1 MAKRVNKKQEEDKNL
16 STLEK
21 EFANVDKRIGN
32 QFWKLRSKHGRD
44 KIFATPQIMLEACYE
59 YFDYQSKQVWNKTDF
74 KGKDVEKVKIPT
86 ASPFTLTGL
95 CIFLGVNTKYFTEFE
110 SNLDLKNKVDKDF
123 SEVITHVREI
133 ITTQQMEGAMVGT
146 YNANIVARKLGL
158 SDKKETTHK
167 GELNITGSSFEFVTP
182 NED

>member
-1 MAKRVNKKQEEDKNL
+1 MAKRAKKEKDNLDK
-16 STLEK
+16 LENQ
-21 EFANVDKRIGN
+21 FNNQDKRIGN

-44 KIFATPQIMLEACYE
+44 KIFATPEIMLNACYE
-59 YFDYQSKQVWNKTDF
+59 YFDYQSKQTWNKTDF
-74 KGKDVEKVKIPT
+74 KGKEVQEVLIPT

-133 ITTQQMEGAMVGT
+133 IATQQMEGAMVGT

-158 SDKKETTHK
+158 TDKKETEIK
-167 GELNITGSSFEFVTP
+167 GNLEVKQITGIVVK
-182 NED
+182 